1 MVRVIDI
8 ITAADTADQ
17 GSVVYTRLREELARA
32 DAQVTVSFEGVQT
45 ATSSFVN
52 VAFVQLLSD
61 FPMADIRHRLRVVES
76 TRQINEMIRTQME
89 REAAAHAA

>member
-52 VAFVQLLSD
+52 GFRTAALG
-61 FPMADIRHRLRVVES
+61 FPDGRYSPPLAGRRIYTPD
-76 TRQINEMIRTQME
+76 Q
-89 REAAAHAA
+89 